1 MFTDDTRLSLADL
14 TGAGVRL
21 FPFEA
26 VTIAREVLLQV
37 ARGEVPGVPSAHVI
51 RLGRSGAI
59 TVEGPVA
66 AGGRAVSRA
75 AQLLDAL
82 LPAKDAG
89 SEFRV
94 PGGLRLCI
102 VRGLGMLDVPPYPSL
117 ESFADALQRFSV
129 PDAAGAVRTI
139 VDRYD
144 TAIAARPERIE
155 APGDVIPSPTTVA
168 TAVADE
174 PRRPE
179 PAASAPTSL
188 ARIGAETLTISD
200 IRRARRATGLPLSEV
215 SSRSRI
221 PVSLLRQLEWGYLTN
236 WPPGLYGRTQL
247 VRYAR
252 AAGLDEQ
259 IVIATVWPM
268 LDDVERQVPLPEP
281 AVEAVS
287 VTHVPPPEVLVDA
300 PEVVVEPT
308 PLDVADV
315 PLARTGTLL
324 SDEAQVAPAP
334 RRRAL
339 RTAAALA
346 IAATLLLALI
356 PLASQQY
363 GFSAVDL
370 WNTVK
375 TSTPQQAETTAAP
388 APPAPTDV
396 AADAGPAPSAPA
408 EPETVAPPPAAHA
421 GEPVKAARIPE
432 APVGTAAPAIG
443 LTDAET
449 AWSPTFAAVGTAM
462 FYHADGERG
471 SALMRADTGAEGTTL
486 RITRIVDDTARNF
499 HARPSPDGRQIAFD
513 SDRDGE
519 RGVYVANADGTEVRR
534 VSGAGF
540 AAVPS
545 WSPDSSRLAFVRA
558 EPDKPRVWNLWTLDL
573 KTGETQRLTS
583 HRYGQM
589 WGASWFPDGR
599 HVAYSHEFRIVI
611 LDTMTGRERS
621 FQTPRKGRL
630 VRTPAVSP
638 DGNRIMFQ
646 VYQDGAWLL
655 EVEDGSMRKVLAD
668 PTAEEYSW
676 SPDGRRV
683 AYHSR
688 RSGQWGVWLMAAR

>member
-1 MFTDDTRLSLADL
+1 
-14 TGAGVRL
+14 
-21 FPFEA
+21 
-26 VTIAREVLLQV
+26 
-37 ARGEVPGVPSAHVI
+37 
-51 RLGRSGAI
+51 
-59 TVEGPVA
+59 
-66 AGGRAVSRA
+66 
-75 AQLLDAL
+75 
-82 LPAKDAG
+82 
-89 SEFRV
+89 
-94 PGGLRLCI
+94 
-102 VRGLGMLDVPPYPSL
+102 
-117 ESFADALQRFSV
+117 
-129 PDAAGAVRTI
+129 
-139 VDRYD
+139 
-144 TAIAARPERIE
+144 
-155 APGDVIPSPTTVA
+155 
-168 TAVADE
+168 
-174 PRRPE
+174 
-179 PAASAPTSL
+179 
-188 ARIGAETLTISD
+188 
-200 IRRARRATGLPLSEV
+200 
-215 SSRSRI
+215 
-221 PVSLLRQLEWGYLTN
+221 
-236 WPPGLYGRTQL
+236 
-247 VRYAR
+247 
-252 AAGLDEQ
+252 
-259 IVIATVWPM
+259 
-268 LDDVERQVPLPEP
+268 
-281 AVEAVS
+281 
-287 VTHVPPPEVLVDA
+287 
-300 PEVVVEPT
+300 
-308 PLDVADV
+308 
-315 PLARTGTLL
+315 
-324 SDEAQVAPAP
+324 
-334 RRRAL
+334 
-339 RTAAALA
+339 
-346 IAATLLLALI
+346 
-356 PLASQQY
+356 
-363 GFSAVDL
+363 
-370 WNTVK
+370 
-375 TSTPQQAETTAAP
+375 
-388 APPAPTDV
+388 
-396 AADAGPAPSAPA
+396 
-408 EPETVAPPPAAHA
+408 
-421 GEPVKAARIPE
+421 VKAARIPE

>member
-14 TGAGVRL
+14 AGAGIRL

-51 RLGRSGAI
+51 RLGQSGAI

-89 SEFRV
+89 SEFKV
-94 PGGLRLCI
+94 PGALRLCI

-129 PDAAGAVRTI
+129 PDTAGVIRTI
-139 VDRYD
+139 VDRYE
-144 TAIAARPERIE
+144 TAIAAPPERIE
-155 APGDVIPSPTTVA
+155 APGEVVASPAMVSA
-168 TAVADE
+168 AAPDE
-174 PRRPE
+174 PRHPE
-179 PAASAPTSL
+179 PVASQTAL
-188 ARIGAETLTISD
+188 ARIGPETLTISD
-200 IRRARRATGLPLSEV
+200 IRRARRATGLPLAEV

-236 WPPGLYGRTQL
+236 WPIGLYGRTQL

-268 LDDVERQVPLPEP
+268 LDDIERQTPSQEP
-281 AVEAVS
+281 AVEAVA
-287 VTHVPPPEVLVDA
+287 VTPVTPPEVLPEA
-300 PEVVVEPT
+300 PAVLAEPT
-308 PLDVADV
+308 SVDVADV
-315 PLARTGTLL
+315 PLARTGTIL
-324 SDEAQVAPAP
+324 SDEAQGAPA
-334 RRRAL
+334 RSKKGRRA
-339 RTAAALA
+339 AAALA
-346 IAATLLLALI
+346 LAATLLLALI
-356 PLASQQY
+356 PLASQRS
-363 GFSAVDL
+363 GFSPADL
-370 WNTVK
+370 WNAER
-375 TSTPQQAETTAAP
+375 TSASQQAETPAAP
-388 APPAPTDV
+388 TPAAQPNI
-396 AADAGPAPSAPA
+396 AADAGQASSPPA
-408 EPETVAPPPAAHA
+408 EPETVAPPPAAPA
-421 GEPVKAARIPE
+421 GQPVRAARIPE
-432 APVGTAAPAIG
+432 AVGTAAPATG

-449 AWSPTFAAVGTAM
+449 AWSPTFAAGGTAM
-462 FYHADGERG
+462 FYHVEGQQG
-471 SALMRADTGAEGTTL
+471 TALMRADTGAEGTTL
-486 RITRIVDDTARNF
+486 RITRIVDDNARNF

-519 RGVYVANADGTEVRR
+519 RGVYIANADGSEVRR

-545 WSPDSSRLAFVRA
+545 WSPDSSTLAFVRA

-573 KTGETQRLTS
+573 KTGETHRVTS

-611 LDTMTGRERS
+611 LDLTTGRERS

-638 DGNRIMFQ
+638 DGNRIIFQ

-688 RSGQWGVWLMAAR
+688 RSGEWGVWLMAAR